1 MTKPQH
7 KEKDEHGERDE
18 LDLEPDTVQDL
29 EPDGVD
35 ADGIRGGACPRHSS
49 DLT

>member
-7 KEKDEHGERDE
+7 EDKDEHSDPDE